1 MLDFFRKILGQKT
14 LNIYHLATA
23 VVANLIFGFPSRKL
37 RVIGVTGTDG
47 KTTTVNMIAKILQ
60 TAGHATGFLSTI
72 NAQIGGKMIDTGL
85 HTTTPSP
92 FLVQRI
98 LGQMVSAGAEFAVL
112 EVTSHSLDQF
122 RTWGIHFE
130 TAVLTNITH
139 EHLDY
144 HQPRTRYTSAKF
156 RLLRN
161 AARQSEGTLIFN
173 RDDRSYSEAATIA
186 APRVITFG
194 LTNAASVWA
203 SDIETDL
210 HSARFIAHTPG
221 GQFPIALNLPGE
233 FNVKN
238 ALAAIA
244 VGLRYNLKE
253 KAITQGLAELLGL
266 AGRMEFF
273 PTKKDFAAVVDFPPT
288 PTAPRDLLAFL
299 RPQVKGRLVAV
310 FGAAGERD
318 RTKRPEMGTVADQYA
333 DVVVLTREDNR
344 SENAQKICEEIRK
357 GIARKTDGR
366 DLFIIPD
373 RRQAI
378 AFALKS
384 GKNGDLV
391 VITGNG
397 HEQSLNVDGRELMWD
412 DRRVVAEELAKI

>member
-1 MLDFFRKILGQKT
+1 MLDLLRKLLGQKI
-14 LNIYHLATA
+14 LNLYHLVTA
-23 VVANLIFGFPSRKL
+23 VVANLLFGFPSRKL

-60 TAGHATGFLSTI
+60 TAGRPTAFLSTI

-98 LGQMVSAGAEFAVL
+98 LRQMVSAGAQFAIL
-112 EVTSHSLDQF
+112 KVTSHSLDQY
-122 RTWGIHFE
+122 RTWGINFE

-144 HQPRTRYTSAKF
+144 HKTRTRYASAKF

-173 RDDRSYSEAATIA
+173 RDDRSYGEAAAIA

-194 LTNAASVWA
+194 LANTASVWA
-203 SDIETDL
+203 SDIDTNL
-210 HSARFIAHTPG
+210 HSARFTAHTPE
-221 GQFPIALNLPGE
+221 GQFPIVLNLPGE

-244 VGLRYNLKE
+244 VGLRYNLQE
-253 KAITQGLAELLGL
+253 KAITQGLAELPGL
-266 AGRMEFF
+266 AGRMEFLQ
-273 PTKKDFAAVVDFPPT
+273 TNKDFAAVVDFAHT
-288 PTAPRDLLAFL
+288 PNALGELLAFL
-299 RPQVKGRLVAV
+299 RPQVKGRLTVV

-318 RTKRPEMGTVADQYA
+318 RTKRPEMGAAVDQYA

-384 GKNGDLV
+384 AKNGDLV
-391 VITGNG
+391 VVTGKG

-412 DRRVVAEELAKI
+412 DRRVVGEELAKI

>member
-85 HTTTPSP
+85 HSPTPSP
-92 FLVQRI
+92 FLGQRI
-98 LGQMVSAGAEFAVL
+98 LGQMVGAGAEFAVL
-112 EVTSHSLDQF
+112 AVPSHSLDQF

-144 HQPRTRYTSAKF
+144 HQTRTRYTSAKF

-173 RDDRSYSEAATIA
+173 RDDRSYSEAAT
-186 APRVITFG
+186 
-194 LTNAASVWA
+194 
-203 SDIETDL
+203 
-210 HSARFIAHTPG
+210 
-221 GQFPIALNLPGE
+221 
-233 FNVKN
+233 
-238 ALAAIA
+238 A
-244 VGLRYNLKE
+244 VGLRYNQKE

-273 PTKKDFAAVVDFPPT
+273 PTKKDFAAVVDFAHT
-288 PTAPRDLLAFL
+288 PNALRELLAFL

-344 SENAQKICEEIRK
+344 SENA
-357 GIARKTDGR
+357 
-366 DLFIIPD
+366 
-373 RRQAI
+373 
-378 AFALKS
+378 
-384 GKNGDLV
+384 
-391 VITGNG
+391 
-397 HEQSLNVDGRELMWD
+397 
-412 DRRVVAEELAKI
+412 